1 MARFS
6 TKTISRRTFGALKVE
21 KATMFLDSE
30 LTVFGVRVYTEVP
43 RCSV

>member
-30 LTVFGVRVYTEVP
+30 LPGFVMYDFIP
-43 RCSV
+43 LI